1 MFAKSHICHISLSR
15 YIRVVALVQRTNLMI
30 VTTSITREAG
40 AGAETEAVTARNGRD
55 PENVRVVIVMNGK
68 T

>member
-1 MFAKSHICHISLSR
+1 
-15 YIRVVALVQRTNLMI
+15 MI

>member
-1 MFAKSHICHISLSR
+1 MSR
-15 YIRVVALVQRTNLMI
+15 YTRVVALVQRTNLMI

-68 T
+68 I